1 MKKTIFALLA
11 LLLLACGEE
20 HLIPKPPTYLKLEL
34 PGHQYESYVD
44 SCGYS
49 FDLPTIY
56 TVEKAPTTDENLC
69 HRRIQLGALNGTVY
83 FRYWDM
89 TQPLSFY
96 VNNANDEIDRHKGK
110 ALEITDNRILRFSE
124 RVFGA
129 LFQLD
134 GDVATP
140 FQFYLTDSTERF
152 VYGEVLFNSSPNYD
166 SIKPSLNYLKKDLEQ
181 LLETFKWEH

>member
-1 MKKTIFALLA
+1 MLL
-11 LLLLACGEE
+11 
-20 HLIPKPPTYLKLEL
+20 
-34 PGHQYESYVD
+34 
-44 SCGYS
+44 
-49 FDLPTIY
+49 
-56 TVEKAPTTDENLC
+56 KAT
-69 HRRIQLGALNGTVY
+69 
-83 FRYWDM
+83 
-89 TQPLSFY
+89 
-96 VNNANDEIDRHKGK
+96 
-110 ALEITDNRILRFSE
+110 
-124 RVFGA
+124 VFGA